1 MYIYMYIYIYILG
14 QSSWGDSK
22 ENDANGNIKVEFSYT
37 NTASLLRESGKK
49 KTENKYDLM

>member
-1 MYIYMYIYIYILG
+1 MYIYIHILG

-22 ENDANGNIKVEFSYT
+22 ENDTNGNVKVEFSYT
-37 NTASLLRESGKK
+37 NTASLLRESKKK